1 MPPGGPDT
9 TFGGGE
15 VPRVDAPTVIEHR
28 RQLLAKIFG
37 SFDAMVAAQGYDA
50 VTLAG
55 VAKGAGLARTA
66 MYHYFPDKEAL
77 LVASTEHA
85 LDAHLADLRAGLAR
99 GHDGLD
105 RLDLFVAIRIGLLA
119 QHPAPTG
126 PGLDQVL
133 SAGGYEAV
141 RRYEVVIDEI
151 LAAILEEA
159 VEEGAL
165 PRSVLGDVVTVGLV
179 QACIA
184 SAASA
189 LRSGEPRE
197 RVVVGTRSFVRRAVG
212 APSASIW

>member
-1 MPPGGPDT
+1 
-9 TFGGGE
+9 
-15 VPRVDAPTVIEHR
+15 VPRVDAPTVIQHR

-37 SFDAMVAAQGYDA
+37 SFDAMVAARGYDA

-55 VAKGAGLARTA
+55 VAQGAGLARTA

-77 LVASTEHA
+77 LVASTEHT
-85 LDAHLADLRAGLAR
+85 LDEHLSELRAGLER
-99 GHDGLD
+99 GHGGLD
-105 RLDLFVAIRIGLLA
+105 KLDRFVDIRIGLLTR
-119 QHPAPTG
+119 HPAPTG
-126 PGLDQVL
+126 PGLERVL

-159 VEEGAL
+159 VDEGEV
-165 PRSVLGDVVTVGLV
+165 PPSVRGDVVTVALV

-189 LRSGEPRE
+189 VHGGGPRQ
-197 RVVVGTRSFVRRAVG
+197 RVVDSTRSFVRRAVG
-212 APSASIW
+212 ASSADR